1 MGINRIRRKKYR
13 KYYAEM
19 KKNEL
24 VQLKTKSAMY
34 DKGIPFNEAF
44 KVLYKN
50 RKETCR
56 ISKDINGDYE
66 LQIYCGDI
74 WLPANKDKLPIQS
87 VLSGKIRC
95 FLDKKE

>member
-1 MGINRIRRKKYR
+1 MGPGRIRKRKYR
-13 KYYAEM
+13 KYYAET
-19 KKNEL
+19 KANEL
-24 VQLKTKSAMY
+24 LQIRIKTAMY

-44 KVLYKN
+44 KIMYKK
-50 RKETCR
+50 REETCR
-56 ISKDINGDYE
+56 ISTDINGNYE
-66 LQIYCGDI
+66 LQIYYGGI